1 MKDTTISVFNLGEL
15 RKGLHQ
21 TEFRRCLTET
31 GVLYLRD
38 YGMSEDQHQLARE
51 TIMRFF
57 EQSSEDEKK
66 SVINTVPNIRRGY
79 SQLESES
86 TAKVTN
92 AGEYTDYSIN
102 YSMGIS
108 GNLFPSREF
117 EEAMT
122 PHFQSF
128 YRVAQRAGKQV
139 LNTIGAVC
147 DESIDSFLECDP
159 VWRFRYFPEV
169 PEHRS
174 AEHQPLRMAPHY
186 DLSIITLIHQ
196 TPCPNG
202 FVSLQCE
209 INGTYVDMP
218 PVPDSLVVFCGA
230 VLALVSN
237 GQTKAPK
244 HRVLAPSS
252 SQRVGSNRTS
262 SVFFLR
268 PKSSFTFSVP
278 LAKACG
284 FDVSLAG
291 ETATFQEWIGGNYVN
306 LHTRNSETLELKSS

>member
-1 MKDTTISVFNLGEL
+1 MIDTRALIFSLAEL
-15 RKGLHQ
+15 EKGLCQ
-21 TEFRRCLTET
+21 VEFRHCLTEA
-31 GVLYLRD
+31 GVFYLKD
-38 YGMSEDQHQLARE
+38 YGVPEGQHQQARE

-57 EQSSEDEKK
+57 EHSSEGEKK
-66 SVINTVPNIRRGY
+66 SVINTIPNIRRGY
-79 SQLESES
+79 SELESES
-86 TAKVTN
+86 TAKITN
-92 AGEYTDYSIN
+92 TGDYTDYSVN
-102 YSMGIS
+102 YSMGLS

-117 EEAMT
+117 EDAIA
-122 PHFQSF
+122 PHFRSF
-128 YRVAQRAGKQV
+128 YGVAQRTGRQV
-139 LNTIGAVC
+139 LNTIGINSHQ
-147 DESIDSFLECDP
+147 DIDSFLECDP

-209 INGTYVDMP
+209 INGTYVDLP
-218 PVPDSLVVFCGA
+218 PVPNSLIVFCGA
-230 VLALVSN
+230 VLALVSD

-244 HRVLAPSS
+244 HKVLAPSS
-252 SQRVGSNRTS
+252 IQRVGSSRTS

-306 LHTRNSETLELKSS
+306 LHTKNSEALELK